1 MPCRNCEDRHI
12 GCHGTCEKYI
22 DWKESRIQK
31 CRERYERKEADSQY
45 MGLARATKDKMLHKK
60 KYE

>member
-12 GCHGTCEKYI
+12 GCHGTCERYI
-22 DWKESRIQK
+22 EWKENRIQK
-31 CRERYERKEADSQY
+31 CRERYERKEADYQY
-45 MGLARATKDKMLHKK
+45 MGLARARKDKMLHKK